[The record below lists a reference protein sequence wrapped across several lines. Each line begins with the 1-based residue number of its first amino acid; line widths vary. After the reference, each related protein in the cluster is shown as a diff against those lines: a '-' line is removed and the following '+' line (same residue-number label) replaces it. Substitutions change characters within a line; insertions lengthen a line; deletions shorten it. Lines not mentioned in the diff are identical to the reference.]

1 MIMCINKNS
10 EVIYLNIYFNCV
22 SISEDL
28 NFSLWIHLCKQNR
41 NKKRELAKY
50 KNNIPYFLVINLSY
64 RDIQDFT
71 YQQIM

>member
-41 NKKRELAKY
+41 IKKRQLTKY